1 MQQLKKSAGAVSLHQ
16 FTKDCYMKMYEE
28 LRIKASGS
36 TMYEYSTVHDLID
49 SFSEVAL
56 SVCERYNV
64 TIKSDVSRTVE
75 NQVSLFIKLLRIV
88 LQSEAHT
95 SRDAG
100 IALLRLDDYFDT
112 STSDSRAR
120 SSSELSFKRD
130 NQGSTDYQAIR
141 NEEDKAK
148 NQISTWLKDAFNV
161 PDADHRQ
168 IMAELR
174 REVNQQTAIHDLR
187 MCLLVLKKNISFSGK
202 PDDFR
207 NMHMYNVW
215 KGREVT
221 VLEQLIQSFS
231 MRHRFMSGE
240 QIAAGRLKLEA
251 SAVESMGEE
260 EIASSFEYIPTQA
273 TLHYRTL
280 VQVAVHHDIVGA
292 YSPSDSLSDVK
303 QLSVA
308 AKDLLKQLGIFWR
321 VSKYYRD
328 TCYLDVI
335 NGYCEQGV
343 LPETYLIDAFGKIER
358 IVHLM
363 NPLEWQISHF
373 EYLYNVESKIEYNM
387 LSAVRNVIEGLDH
400 QKPEKNSYIKKI
412 LRALIINNA
421 SGPVMVK
428 KPIPHIEGRR
438 DEVLSFVGQSIDFRC
453 ECLSQLC
460 FGEDQL
466 SVKPSIDGYARL
478 AQLILA
484 DHIRCY
490 EIFAEPILEDGD
502 RRYDVAGMV
511 AEIETKYFWTNLR
524 RHIEQFGYSEEKM
537 DVESGF
543 ELCRLI
549 TKIEQLH
556 AQYSS
561 RILEGISSRQLFK
574 ETLDIWLRNIDS
586 MKAKLFENALKLDS
600 APAELDIGKHSTS
613 VIDLVSCFSQLADM
627 SHDLEWPDA
636 EIKAYFQTHFMK
648 YVGICFEL
656 YASIMLKEFLEC
668 TSVPSPDEPK
678 SPIWNS
684 MWNSRK
690 YKERKLSVSVS
701 MQTAIAKL
709 DQMQSAQ
716 ISPIACIKLN
726 NVSFALK
733 SLHEMQES
741 LGIEETMQKLGGD
754 NRPSI
759 KKTMSDRLMMS
770 FEVMHAE
777 GLEIYKRQYDT
788 SVDMNARPYVKLALT
803 RLDDDNTFK
812 RKTFATT
819 RPAAAG
825 TSNPRWNESFELPA
839 VSRQELQLPLEVRIC
854 TRDGPKKLGFR
865 EKTRARAYFAPPSDL
880 EHSVDGSTDMVLDM
894 EPSGHLLIHVTVD
907 TERDDAEF
915 YSGKMFRY
923 LSRTLADMQQQI
935 VDRVS
940 IGIREYLRLIL
951 VAQPSRYRTPNN
963 ILGTGVSGIDRSI
976 QFLKRGGHET
986 PAIVKV
992 TQESCC
998 EALIPLI
1005 DYLEDNLHTL
1015 FVYLYEDTANGVIS
1029 KVWNEVLAS
1038 LEDILLPP
1046 LRGSSKGH
1054 AKPLSEGYLRN
1065 TYECLD
1071 FLKWYFGGGQDKD
1084 GLTEEVLEGG
1094 KYAELMLVE
1103 KMYFMTSRELIDAYM
1118 RELRQS
1124 VLDSTDVENGG
1135 GLYSPPSIGPQLYQ
1149 PEVISSA
1156 MPHAYVDSMSQDAD
1170 YEIVQAS
1177 REKASNYEQYPS
1189 SYNGKRPLPP
1199 VPSGPTLRPPPKH
1212 RGSDASSIGTP
1223 ENSRQGQ
1230 RRFSGYDA
1238 MSVNSSSESLSTGLQ
1253 DVRTAIVPS
1262 SLSSQPGLRRNR
1274 SVWAHKNAAT
1284 IRRLHRKNRMVSDKG
1299 DIILRILRLRFDKE
1313 ATTFVQTQ
1321 LELRSQQ
1328 IQFEMRR
1335 VANKAKTHL

>member
-1 MQQLKKSAGAVSLHQ
+1 
-16 FTKDCYMKMYEE
+16 
-28 LRIKASGS
+28 
-36 TMYEYSTVHDLID
+36 
-49 SFSEVAL
+49 
-56 SVCERYNV
+56 
-64 TIKSDVSRTVE
+64 
-75 NQVSLFIKLLRIV
+75 
-88 LQSEAHT
+88 
-95 SRDAG
+95 
-100 IALLRLDDYFDT
+100 
-112 STSDSRAR
+112 
-120 SSSELSFKRD
+120 
-130 NQGSTDYQAIR
+130 
-141 NEEDKAK
+141 
-148 NQISTWLKDAFNV
+148 
-161 PDADHRQ
+161 
-168 IMAELR
+168 
-174 REVNQQTAIHDLR
+174 
-187 MCLLVLKKNISFSGK
+187 
-202 PDDFR
+202 
-207 NMHMYNVW
+207 
-215 KGREVT
+215 GREVT
-221 VLEQLIQSFS
+221 VLEQLIQTFS

-240 QIAAGRLKLEA
+240 QIAAGRIKLEA

-280 VQVAVHHDIVGA
+280 VQVAVQHDVVGA
-292 YSPSDSLSDVK
+292 YRPSDPPNDVR
-303 QLSVA
+303 QLSVS

-321 VSKYYRD
+321 VSKYYRE
-328 TCYLDVI
+328 TCYLDAI
-335 NGYCEQGV
+335 NSYCEQGV

-373 EYLYNVESKIEYNM
+373 EYLYSVEGKIEYNM

-400 QKPEKNSYIKKI
+400 QKPEKNSYIKNI
-412 LRALIINNA
+412 LRALIINDA
-421 SGPVMVK
+421 SCPVMVK
-428 KPIPHIEGRR
+428 KPIPHVEGRR

-466 SVKPSIDGYARL
+466 SLRPSIDGYARL

-484 DHIRCY
+484 DYDRCHG
-490 EIFAEPILEDGD
+490 IFAEPILEDGD
-502 RRYDVAGMV
+502 RRYDIAGMV
-511 AEIETKYFWTNLR
+511 AEIETEYFWTNLR
-524 RHIEQFGYSEEKM
+524 RHIEQFGYSDEKM

-549 TKIEQLH
+549 TRIEQLH

-561 RILEGISSRQLFK
+561 HALEGISSRQLFK
-574 ETLDIWLRNIDS
+574 ETLDTWLRNIDS
-586 MKAKLFENALKLDS
+586 MKAKWFENALKLDS

-613 VIDLVSCFSQLADM
+613 VIDLASCFSQLADM
-627 SHDLEWPDA
+627 SRHLEWPDA
-636 EIKAYFQTHFMK
+636 EMKAYFLTHFMK

-656 YASIMLKEFLEC
+656 YASMMLKEFLEC
-668 TSVPSPDEPK
+668 NNAPAPDEPK
-678 SPIWNS
+678 SPMWNS

-690 YKERKLSVSVS
+690 YKEHKLGVSVFT
-701 MQTAIAKL
+701 QTAIAKL
-709 DQMQSAQ
+709 DQMQSVQ
-716 ISPIACIKLN
+716 VSSTACIKLN
-726 NVSFALK
+726 NLSFALK
-733 SLHEMQES
+733 SLHEMQEC
-741 LGIEETMQKLGGD
+741 LGIEETMQALGGED
-754 NRPSI
+754 RPSA
-759 KKTMSDRLMMS
+759 KAAASLDRVMLS
-770 FEVMHAE
+770 FDVMRAE

-788 SVDMNARPYVKLALT
+788 AVDKNARPYVKLALT
-803 RLDDDNTFK
+803 RLDDDSTFK

-819 RPAAAG
+819 RPAPPG
-825 TSNPRWNESFELPA
+825 TSNPRWNETFELPA

-854 TRDGPKKLGFR
+854 TRDGPKRLGFR
-865 EKTRARAYFAPPSDL
+865 EKTRARAYFAPPSGL

-894 EPSGHLLIHVTVD
+894 EPSGHLLIHVTMD

-935 VDRVS
+935 VDQVS

-951 VAQPSRYRTPNN
+951 VAQPNRYRSSSN
-963 ILGTGVSGIDRSI
+963 IIGAGISGIDRSI
-976 QFLKRGGHET
+976 QFLKRGGHQA

-1015 FVYLYEDTANGVIS
+1015 FVYLYEDTANGVIGR
-1029 KVWNEVLAS
+1029 VWNEVLAS

-1046 LRGSSKGH
+1046 LRGPSKGH

-1065 TYECLD
+1065 IYESLD
-1071 FLKWYFGGGQDKD
+1071 FLKWYFGGGHDKD
-1084 GLTEEVLEGG
+1084 GLSEDVLEGG

-1103 KMYFMTSRELIDAYM
+1103 NMYFMTSRELIDAYM

-1124 VLDSTDVENGG
+1124 VLESTGVESGG
-1135 GLYSPPSIGPQLYQ
+1135 RCSPPSIGPQLYR
-1149 PEVISSA
+1149 PETISSA
-1156 MPHAYVDSMSQDAD
+1156 MPPAYAESKGQEAAEHEFDQD
-1170 YEIVQAS
+1170 ILQ
-1177 REKASNYEQYPS
+1177 KAGNLAQYPS
-1189 SYNGKRPLPP
+1189 SSYDGRRPLPP

-1212 RGSDASSIGTP
+1212 RGSDASAASFP
-1223 ENSRQGQ
+1223 EEGRQGQ
-1230 RRFSGYDA
+1230 RRFSAYDA
-1238 MSVNSSSESLSTGLQ
+1238 ASMNSSAESLSTGLQ

-1262 SLSSQPGLRRNR
+1262 GSGSQPASGLRRNR

-1284 IRRLHRKNRMVSDKG
+1284 IKRLHRKNRMVSDKG

-1328 IQFEMRR
+1328 MQFEMRR
-1335 VANKAKTHL
+1335 VANKTQP